1 MAGVAGCDKR
11 RVHRLSV
18 CGRNLPAEE
27 VGCVMTSTHPIFEK
41 FAFRYARKG
50 FEVFPLA
57 VGSKKPMRD
66 SQGLHAATSDII
78 QVAEWCRKFPLANIG
93 LRTGPGSGVCAIDI
107 DPLSGGFETER
118 CLRAEGKTWPE
129 TPVQRTRSG
138 GRHIILQHHAAI
150 VTGSKRLGR
159 GIDFRGAGGYIVAA
173 PSIVGGRPYSWLTWP
188 ARGPAPV
195 PAWLLDHLATEA
207 AQRQADKRSPAK
219 PLPATLEPA
228 LERARKALNFVPSD
242 DRETWL
248 TVGMAL
254 SGSFG
259 NSGRDLWDAWS
270 KQSSKYTDAGQAK
283 AWRSF
288 KGASRTVATIFWLR
302 GQHSGHTPIYSL

>member
-1 MAGVAGCDKR
+1 
-11 RVHRLSV
+11 
-18 CGRNLPAEE
+18 
-27 VGCVMTSTHPIFEK
+27 MTPTHPIFEK
-41 FAFRYARKG
+41 FALRYARKG
-50 FEVFPLA
+50 FEVLPLA

-66 SQGLHAATSDII
+66 SHGLHAATSDII
-78 QVAEWCRKFPLANIG
+78 QVAEWCREFPLANIG

-150 VTGSKRLGR
+150 VTGSNRLGR

-173 PSIVGGRPYSWLTWP
+173 PSIVGGLSYSWLTWP
-188 ARGPAPV
+188 ACGPAPV
-195 PAWLLDHLATEA
+195 PAWLLDHLAAEQA
-207 AQRQADKRSPAK
+207 GRQVDKRKAPA
-219 PLPATLEPA
+219 PLPDTLEPA
-228 LERARKALNFVPSD
+228 LERARKALCFIPSD

-259 NSGRDLWDAWS
+259 DSGRGLWDAWS
-270 KQSSKYTDAGQAK
+270 RQSSKYTDAGQAK

-288 KGASRTVATIFWLR
+288 KGSSSAVGTIFWLR
-302 GQHSGHTPIYSL
+302 RRYRGGAPIYSL